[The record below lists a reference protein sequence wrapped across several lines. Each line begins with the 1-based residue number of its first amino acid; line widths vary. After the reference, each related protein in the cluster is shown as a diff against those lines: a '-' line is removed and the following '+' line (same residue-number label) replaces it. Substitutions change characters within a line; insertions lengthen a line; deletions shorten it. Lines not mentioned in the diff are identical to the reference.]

1 MSFKKPF
8 FIAALVVVI
17 ASGAF
22 AGYIFSVYAELPD
35 IRDLQ
40 EFKPPEV
47 TKIYAAAGALIAE
60 LFIEKRE
67 LADYDQIPQNAVNA
81 IIATEDAH
89 FFEHRGVRVL
99 SILRAIVAD
108 VRAGKFVQGGSTIT
122 QQLAKTLF
130 LTPEKSLFR
139 KFREMLMA
147 MNLEINYTKKEILTF
162 YFNQIYF
169 GSGAYGIKAAAQ
181 VYFDKKPED
190 LTLAECALLAGL
202 PKAPSYYSP
211 NNDIERAKARRATV
225 LRRMFDER
233 LITGDERT
241 QADAEP
247 IRLAQLR
254 ESSVQAPYF
263 VERVRQLLEQN
274 YGTNAIYRMGL
285 EVYTTLNVEMQ
296 NAAEQAVQKGLN
308 AIEGRIDKWS
318 KKEERPPVH
327 AALIAI
333 EPSTGYVKAMVGG
346 RDFYESPFNRAV
358 QARRQPGSAFKPI
371 VYAAAL
377 EAGWTPAGILFD
389 SPIIINDPSRSGD
402 WKPTNFSKRFYG
414 PVTLRRALEKSIN
427 VASVKLLRD
436 VGIEKT
442 VKFAQGLGITTELR
456 PYLSL
461 ALGGSEVTLAD
472 ITGAY
477 AVFANHG
484 QKARR
489 IMILSVKKKD
499 GTVLEENRPQLTE
512 AMSEQSAFLISKM
525 LQGVIENGTG
535 RVAQRLKR
543 PAGAKTGTTDDFT
556 DAWFVGFVPQL
567 ATGVWVGYDMKK
579 TLGKNE
585 TGARVAGPI
594 WTEFMINALGN
605 TGAPVVDFQKP
616 EKITA
621 IEIDTATGLL
631 PGDGR
636 GCGKTM
642 REYFVQGAEPS
653 RACDQSR

>member
-1 MSFKKPF
+1 MAYLKKPF
-8 FIAALVVVI
+8 FIAALVVGI

-47 TKIYAAAGALIAE
+47 TKIYADDGALIAE

-67 LADYDQIPQNAVNA
+67 LADYDQIPQNAIDA

-130 LTPEKSLFR
+130 LTPEKSFSR

-147 MNLEINYTKKEILTF
+147 MNMEINYTKREILTF

-190 LTLAECALLAGL
+190 LTLAESALLAGL

-225 LRRMFDER
+225 LRRMFDEG
-233 LITGDERT
+233 LITGGERT
-241 QADAEP
+241 QANAEP
-247 IRLAQLR
+247 IRLAQLW

-263 VERVRQLLEQN
+263 VERVRQVLEQK

-296 NAAEQAVQKGLN
+296 KAAEQAVQKGLN

-318 KKEERPPVH
+318 NEEERPPVH

-377 EAGWTPAGILFD
+377 EAGWTPAAILFD

-414 PVTLRRALEKSIN
+414 PVTLRRAFEKSIN

-436 VGIEKT
+436 VGTEK
-442 VKFAQGLGITTELR
+442 VVRFAQRLGITTQLR

-461 ALGGSEVTLAD
+461 VLGGSEVTLAE

-477 AVFANHG
+477 ASFANHG

-512 AMSEQSAFLISKM
+512 AMSEQGAFLISKM

-556 DAWFVGFVPQL
+556 DAWFVGIVPQL
-567 ATGVWVGYDMKK
+567 AAGVWVGYDMKK
-579 TLGKNE
+579 TLGNNE
-585 TGARVAGPI
+585 TGARAAGPI
-594 WTEFMINALGN
+594 WTEFMINALEK
-605 TGAPVVDFQKP
+605 TGAPIADFQKP
-616 EKITA
+616 EKITE
-621 IEIDTATGLL
+621 IEIDMTTGLL
-631 PGDGR
+631 PGKN
-636 GCGKTM
+636 CGKTM
-642 REYFVQGAEPS
+642 TEFFLEGSEPT